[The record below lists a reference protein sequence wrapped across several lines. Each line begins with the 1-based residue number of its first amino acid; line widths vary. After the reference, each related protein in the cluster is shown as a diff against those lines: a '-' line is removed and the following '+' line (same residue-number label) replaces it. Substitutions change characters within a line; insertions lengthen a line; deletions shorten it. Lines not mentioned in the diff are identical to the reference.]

1 MDPAPPGCTPQEGQG
16 RVIVYTAELVSLL
29 LAVSAIA
36 IIFARDLFSV
46 VALLSVYSGLMAV
59 MFALLGAPDVAF
71 MEAVV
76 GTSLSTVFLIGLMW
90 WIDPEEATRYS
101 PARRA
106 AALLPALGLG
116 AVLVYGVNAM
126 PPFGSPDGPAMLHVS
141 PEYIAGSMPD
151 MATPN
156 VVAAVL
162 ADYRSWDTLIESAV
176 VVTAVLA
183 CLLIMMHRDDTAV

>member
-1 MDPAPPGCTPQEGQG
+1 MIFA
-16 RVIVYTAELVSLL
+16 AELISLL
-29 LAVSAIA
+29 LAVSALA
-36 IIFARDLFSV
+36 IVFARDMFAV
-46 VALLSVYSGLMAV
+46 IALLAVYSGLLAA
-59 MFALLGAPDVAF
+59 MFALMGAPDVAF

-101 PARRA
+101 TARRA
-106 AALLPALGLG
+106 AALVPALGLG
-116 AVLVYGVNAM
+116 AFLVYGVNAL
-126 PPFGSPDGPAMLHVS
+126 PRFGEPTAPAMLHVS
-141 PEYIAGSMPD
+141 PEYIRNSVSD

-162 ADYRSWDTLIESAV
+162 ADYRSLDTLIESAV

-183 CLLIMMHRDDTAV
+183 CLLILMHRDDKVV